1 MRKLIFIFGLL
12 WLLSSCTEVLDLDPR
27 SKFVVV
33 HSVLINDTV
42 QTVELRYTSYLSED
56 YMPAVET
63 ARVWVEEEN
72 GDGSVRSTYL
82 FEKSASGL
90 WVSYF
95 VPSFATRYNLYVE
108 VPGHERI
115 EASTIFPFKE
125 NMIGL
130 TANGKTYEFRSNNLP
145 LYLWVYGKD
154 YNDKTKS
161 YQVAPFIFG
170 RSFVEETFMGASLN
184 KKWESYDC
192 IDLFNQSEILVTQ
205 IPSLLT
211 SYAAAK
217 FSTDPMFYRY
227 LRIEL
232 GTPESLRLPFFGL
245 VHLIALPSFALQ
257 SEGYPHPQ
265 SEVVF
270 DSVSEEYDRYMKY
283 ALDYEISMKKNDNT
297 DFSDLYTYQELCTNI
312 KNGVGIFGAIYR
324 HKFRASNEY
333 YHYKEEMEVCEYEKE

>member
-1 MRKLIFIFGLL
+1 MRKLFFIFGLL

-130 TANGKTYEFRSNNLP
+130 TADRRTYAFRANNLP
-145 LYLWVYGKD
+145 LYLWVHGVD
-154 YNDKTKS
+154 YHQKTKT
-161 YQVAPFIFG
+161 YQVTPYVFG
-170 RSFVEETFMGASLN
+170 TAFVRRVDQSIIED
-184 KKWESYDC
+184 YPC
-192 IDLFNQSEILVTQ
+192 IDTFNQSEVLVSQ
-205 IPSLLT
+205 LPSL
-211 SYAAAK
+211 SESFAAAHHLEE
-217 FSTDPMFYRY
+217 PVHHRY
-227 LRIEL
+227 LRVEL
-232 GTPESLRLPFFGL
+232 GTSASVPLPFYGKIHL
-245 VHLIALPSFALQ
+245 VVLPCFTLQ
-257 SEGYPHPQ
+257 ADGFPH
-265 SEVVF
+265 SRSLVMF
-270 DSVSEEYDRYMKY
+270 DSVSEDYDRYLKFTLDY
-283 ALDYEISMKKNDNT
+283 ALSQNREQT
-297 DFSDLYTYQELCTNI
+297 DFSQLYGYEELCTNV
-312 KNGVGIFGAIYR
+312 KNGVGIFGALYR
-324 HKFRASNEY
+324 QQFRASDLY
-333 YHYKEEMEVCEYEKE
+333 YQYKGEE